1 MVMGQLST
9 KVEVVVIGGGPGGY
23 TAAIRAA
30 QLGKEVI
37 LVERNK
43 LGGTCT
49 NVGCIPSKALIH
61 AADVKYE
68 AESSETRDM
77 GIATKV
83 EFDFV
88 KTQKWKDK
96 VVDDLRN
103 GIGNLCRLNGVEII
117 QGEGFFQSSDKL
129 SVETATGMRTIEFE
143 SAIIATG
150 TRVKEIEELKFDHKK
165 ILSSDDIFKLT
176 ELPKKMIVV
185 GGGYIAVEMTHLFLK
200 LGSKVTTVHR
210 GERLLKKMEPEIT
223 GMLHKKIGELGGEIL
238 LNAKILDAKNGI
250 AKIKTPEGEKRV
262 EFDAILIAAG
272 REVCLDNLKLE
283 NTKVRLNEEGFVIV
297 DDKLRTTDP
306 KIYAVGDIIPG
317 PQLAHNAFR
326 EGKIA
331 AEVIA
336 GMKSAY
342 DNVAMPMVIF
352 SDPEIATSG
361 MSEEEARAKWK
372 NPKIGKMPFSA
383 SGKARA
389 INKTEGFVK
398 IVADEKGVVRGV
410 HIVGP
415 GAGTLIAEG
424 SLAIEMGALLED
436 LAATIHAHPTLPE
449 TLAEAAEEALG
460 SAIHIYRG
468 KKNNKSEL
476 FA

>member
-9 KVEVVVIGGGPGGY
+9 KTQVVVIGGGPGGY

-37 LVERNK
+37 LVEKNK

-68 AESSETRDM
+68 AESEEAKTM
-77 GIATKV
+77 GIETTIK
-83 EFDFV
+83 FDFQ
-88 KTQKWKDK
+88 KTQKWKDR
-96 VVDDLRN
+96 VVEDLRS
-103 GIGNLCRLNGVEII
+103 GISNLCKMNGVEVIYG
-117 QGEGFFQSSDKL
+117 QAFFESSDKL
-129 SVETATGMRTIEFE
+129 AVETETGIRTIEFE
-143 SAIIATG
+143 NAIIATG
-150 TRVKEIEELKFDHKK
+150 TKVKEIDELKFDHKK
-165 ILSSDDIFKLT
+165 ILCSDDIFSLKT
-176 ELPKKMIVV
+176 LPKRLIVV

-200 LGSKVTTVHR
+200 LGCSVTTIHR
-210 GERLLKKMEPEIT
+210 GDRLLKKMEPEIT
-223 GMLHKKIGELGGEIL
+223 DMLHKKIGELGGKIL
-238 LNAKILDAKNGI
+238 LNSKITKTTTLPPSTNI
-250 AKIKTPEGEKRV
+250 ATISTPEGEKRF
-262 EFDAILIAAG
+262 EFDAILVAAG
-272 REVCLDNLKLE
+272 REVCVDDLKLE
-283 NTKVRLNEEGFVIV
+283 KTGVKRNDEGLIIV
-297 DDKLRTTDP
+297 DNTMKTDDP
-306 KIYAVGDIIPG
+306 KIFAIGDIVPG
-317 PQLAHNAFR
+317 PQLAHKAFR

-331 AEVIA
+331 AEVIV

-342 DNVAMPMVIF
+342 DNLAMPMVIF
-352 SDPEIATSG
+352 SDPEIATAG
-361 MSEEEARAKWK
+361 MTEDEMRQKGIE
-372 NPKIGKMPFSA
+372 PKIGKMPFSA

-398 IVADEKGVVRGV
+398 IVADQKGVVRGV

-449 TLAEAAEEALG
+449 ALAEAAEDGLG
-460 SAIHIYRG
+460 NAIHLYRG
-468 KKNNKSEL
+468 KKR
-476 FA
+476 